1 MKNLISIIYLLSLSI
16 LQVACTSSFLN
27 IKTDPRSLYI
37 NKNIPPNSKLIVYLE
52 DKSGF
57 NMDIKNFSND
67 TLIIRTNNFDN
78 LFVSRKKT
86 SIRIEPNSITE
97 LINSTKR
104 DISFTVR
111 IYNHKSKIIHG
122 IYALEK
128 N

>member
-1 MKNLISIIYLLSLSI
+1 
-16 LQVACTSSFLN
+16 LN